1 MRFPLPPSPPKAFLT
16 AHDESLAA
24 AALLHPT
31 VRPWLGWPDRSH
43 EGFHQAVAHDTDK
56 CGTRTLMRGTN
67 SWTCVDIDGERLF
80 APTEVATLPA
90 PGIETGNT
98 AAICLVGQ
106 VRT

>member
-1 MRFPLPPSPPKAFLT
+1 
-16 AHDESLAA
+16 
-24 AALLHPT
+24 
-31 VRPWLGWPDRSH
+31 
-43 EGFHQAVAHDTDK
+43 
-56 CGTRTLMRGTN
+56 MRGTN